1 MAIIYPKTIRPWR
14 GYPSANVIMAI
25 RLRVNQAPVIDPVGQ
40 IPLGTI
46 ALVKDKAVHIGTIP
60 KGSFILPASRQV
72 KTVFTAAGTIKIGTK
87 ADPEAVL
94 KGADSAITTL
104 GVTTGLVGNQ
114 MGIAATELQ
123 LFAVLD
129 TAGEVAG
136 EIDVVIPFYINKD

>member
-1 MAIIYPKTIRPWR
+1 MAIVYPKVVKPWR

-25 RLRVNQAPVIDPVGQ
+25 RLRVNQAPVPDPVGM

-46 ALVKDKAVHIGTIP
+46 ALVKDKAVHVGTIP

-72 KTVFTAAGTIKIGTK
+72 KTAFSAAGTIKIGTK
-87 ADPEAVL
+87 TDPEAVL
-94 KGADSAITTL
+94 KGADSAITTV

-114 MGIAATELQ
+114 MGIAASELQ
-123 LFAVLD
+123 LYAVLD

-136 EIDVVIPFYINKD
+136 ELDVVIPFYIQKD